1 VNNIFC
7 LPAGLHQEFILPQH
21 CVSSHR
27 RDNPAPNKIRWK
39 FERGTSFGIGIF
51 QLPDITLQCWRHWHF
66 RFRFKIKKAAVVH
79 PLSTS
84 MCRDHPSL
92 SPTPCNSFSRDKIP
106 RRASRDSGTI
116 GASTKVD
123 SVPEQNVANHSAR
136 RLPSHITVILM
147 YRYQSGAWNV
157 IDDSA
162 SAVLMK
168 KAHLSRAR
176 CGERGLASATC
187 QIRVPSF
194 KVLLSHLT
202 RSFTKQA
209 PLSGGAVHLS
219 PPPTTRCICIGHI
232 ARLSSGASTV
242 SLCRMKDIYGP
253 YILRFQFSHV
263 VLARPG
269 AGVFL
274 FFFSPV
280 VRL

>member
-123 SVPEQNVANHSAR
+123 SVP
-136 RLPSHITVILM
+136 
-147 YRYQSGAWNV
+147 
-157 IDDSA
+157 
-162 SAVLMK
+162 
-168 KAHLSRAR
+168 HLFTFTSRAESR
-176 CGERGLASATC
+176 KPQCAPPAVPYYSNIDLSLSIWGLER
-187 QIRVPSF
+187 
-194 KVLLSHLT
+194 
-202 RSFTKQA
+202 
-209 PLSGGAVHLS
+209 
-219 PPPTTRCICIGHI
+219 
-232 ARLSSGASTV
+232 
-242 SLCRMKDIYGP
+242 D
-253 YILRFQFSHV
+253 
-263 VLARPG
+263 
-269 AGVFL
+269 
-274 FFFSPV
+274 
-280 VRL
+280 